1 MKISVD
7 TKESGLS
14 TRVFAVL
21 LSSLFNQVKISLDGT
36 AKKRKFDFSSL
47 EELGVLSSYEDGVIY
62 LRGKLSSGKIII
74 QNSDTSQLL
83 TGLLITLPFLKND
96 SIVVCTNLVS
106 KTYIDITLDLL
117 EQFGIIINNDSYKTF
132 SIPGNQVLNKNKI
145 NVEGDWSSAAFHFV
159 GAAISGKVDVYGLNL
174 NSCQGD
180 KLILKVLK
188 ECGADVSIND
198 GYINVQKNNLNSF
211 IFDATD
217 TPDLFPPL
225 VALASCCEGTSLIYG
240 TNRLINK
247 ESNRLISIQKEFLK
261 LGVDISL
268 EENCLKIKGTK
279 TIKGGLV
286 NSHHDHRIAMAL
298 SIMASVAESSVTITD
313 SDVVSKSY
321 SRFYEDLE
329 KVSKIS

>member
-1 MKISVD
+1 M
-7 TKESGLS
+7 
-14 TRVFAVL
+14 
-21 LSSLFNQVKISLDGT
+21 
-36 AKKRKFDFSSL
+36 
-47 EELGVLSSYEDGVIY
+47 IY
-62 LRGKLSSGKIII
+62 LSGKLNSGKIII
-74 QNSDTSQLL
+74 QNPDTSQLL

-117 EQFGIIINNDSYKTF
+117 EQVGIVINNDNYKTF

-159 GAAISGKVDVYGLNL
+159 GAAISGKVDIYGLNL
-174 NSCQGD
+174 NSFQGD
-180 KLILKVLK
+180 KLILKVLR

-225 VALASCCEGTSLIYG
+225 VALASCCEGTSLVYG

-268 EENCLKIKGTK
+268 EENCLKIKGSK
-279 TIKGGLV
+279 TIKGGLLI
-286 NSHHDHRIAMAL
+286 HTMIIGLLWHYL
-298 SIMASVAESSVTITD
+298 
-313 SDVVSKSY
+313 
-321 SRFYEDLE
+321 LWLQ
-329 KVSKIS
+329 